1 MSFPSRIAVIG
12 LFKEAVGND
21 VRRFQNLSSLLGID
35 LDKGPKRGS
44 EVTEKDASFEIDAR
58 AAGKV
63 KEEIRRWFID
73 VMGDYLPIGYF
84 DKGKRDGI
92 ESRERIYQYLP
103 DDLYNK
109 MGEWLKKK
117 IGAKAKLQGY
127 KELSQED
134 LILSDEVI
142 DSKLIDML
150 GYYQDNKAEL
160 SSVINRTISPKKR
173 ETTDKKFEPGIGEMW
188 FTPMVSEAL
197 YKNYVDYLKDRAKQ
211 EGATNVPKPEDLGV
225 HLDKP
230 DPHIIK
236 ILDSLKKFN
245 IEIHD
250 QDISQDTREKAP
262 TVSIKFSIPEL
273 GKRNSKLY
281 GDVLFSKKLPASM
294 GSLRAN
300 KLHPVSV
307 QYSGTGDKGLGI
319 RFDEKQKMW
328 EDNTAEA
335 FKRVGFVDREMYTN
349 FINGAVSNF
358 MDKVFTKG
366 KNLDEMI
373 SDLGGSIALR
383 GMKDSDGRPVSISSA
398 QDLEDV
404 MGFGGMDLTKQE
416 LKSKRKTE
424 QVKKRY
430 KWQESM
436 VKDKLEKVLE
446 VWGPRIQ
453 EYLFKLTPED
463 GKAMREAIVRSDK
476 FPSMEDFINKIKT
489 GQDTKASFRSLFQTK
504 EIADKALQLIFDEK
518 TDPGEYAWK
527 VLLTDY
533 IKNKGLESE
542 LFSSAIRIMLYKDL
556 LDSEGKTGEALR
568 KGLQDSSWSTINKQY
583 SGSDLKDFLNKQ
595 SNNISKGLVD
605 LKGTIQEII
614 KGSKGQSAFK
624 QFFDRLRSWDSV
636 VGKDMER
643 KIERILDGDD
653 PSPIKIGEGLK
664 AKMVSVREMDPRVEA
679 DVKKLESKKDTL
691 EKSLK
696 DKGEDP
702 SKSEELK
709 DLDLTINNLVEGKTV
724 KKDMIDVS
732 TPEGSKYLDELIN
745 TLLEERIQKAYVK
758 QASYLDIIRLAKN
771 FIQ

>member
-1 MSFPSRIAVIG
+1 
-12 LFKEAVGND
+12 
-21 VRRFQNLSSLLGID
+21 
-35 LDKGPKRGS
+35 
-44 EVTEKDASFEIDAR
+44 
-58 AAGKV
+58 
-63 KEEIRRWFID
+63 
-73 VMGDYLPIGYF
+73 
-84 DKGKRDGI
+84 
-92 ESRERIYQYLP
+92 
-103 DDLYNK
+103 
-109 MGEWLKKK
+109 
-117 IGAKAKLQGY
+117 
-127 KELSQED
+127 
-134 LILSDEVI
+134 
-142 DSKLIDML
+142 
-150 GYYQDNKAEL
+150 
-160 SSVINRTISPKKR
+160 
-173 ETTDKKFEPGIGEMW
+173 
-188 FTPMVSEAL
+188 
-197 YKNYVDYLKDRAKQ
+197 
-211 EGATNVPKPEDLGV
+211 
-225 HLDKP
+225 
-230 DPHIIK
+230 
-236 ILDSLKKFN
+236 
-245 IEIHD
+245 
-250 QDISQDTREKAP
+250 
-262 TVSIKFSIPEL
+262 
-273 GKRNSKLY
+273 
-281 GDVLFSKKLPASM
+281 
-294 GSLRAN
+294 
-300 KLHPVSV
+300 V